1 MLQKVVII
9 IIAMVVVGLVIVAY
23 QKKKYF
29 YIGTFIYNKNGNN
42 FVLNISQTG
51 HYLLNKTMIPESP
64 KDKAFFKIEEGTY
77 QQKKNFLQIKPE
89 KQVCYFYR
97 NVRALV
103 QNNYYKQES
112 LKPQKYKLLVQS
124 NALLVN
130 NHRLKRVRKGKL
142 ISAKQFANFKNK
154 K

>member
-42 FVLNISQTG
+42 FVFNISQTG

-77 QQKKNFLQIKPE
+77 LKKTTFLQIKPE
-89 KQVCYFYR
+89 KQVCYFYKD
-97 NVRALV
+97 VRALV
-103 QNNYYKQES
+103 KNNYYKHES
-112 LKPQKYKLLVQS
+112 SKPEKYKLSLQ
-124 NALLVN
+124 NHGLFVN
-130 NHRLKRVRKGKL
+130 NQRLKRVRKGKL
-142 ISAKQFANFKNK
+142 ISVKQFANFKNK
-154 K
+154 N